1 LNLLQ
6 IMATEYPHAKHNMTA
21 LAPSTNVQKQRK
33 ANPKIDERQK
43 VYWDL
48 QGRYQEEYDSR
59 LDALP
64 QYGEGATKASEIFRA
79 ATKLYYDFWNNG
91 MVNNTSGAV
100 NFLLYAGVFTSEQDQ
115 DFAVIHPYTIG
126 LKIYLNEIE
135 LRCTMERMLDRTIAF
150 LLANHE
156 LDALPNDMDY
166 LEFSQQSEMNNL
178 DRCTMR
184 NIHFLKMKEN
194 AAAAAASVALV
205 TATSADEAEA
215 SLMRTHSSKAQ
226 DCTMKKKKKGKKKR
240 VPSAKNLAN
249 IMTGINRI
257 TISKK

>member
-1 LNLLQ
+1 
-6 IMATEYPHAKHNMTA
+6 
-21 LAPSTNVQKQRK
+21 
-33 ANPKIDERQK
+33 
-43 VYWDL
+43 
-48 QGRYQEEYDSR
+48 
-59 LDALP
+59 LP

-100 NFLLYAGVFTSEQDQ
+100 NFLLYSGVFKSEQDQ

-126 LKIYLNEIE
+126 LRIYFNEID
-135 LRCTMERMLDRTIAF
+135 LRFTMERMLDRTIEF

-184 NIHFLKMKEN
+184 NIHFLQMKEN
-194 AAAAAASVALV
+194 AAAALV
-205 TATSADEAEA
+205 EATSADEAEA

>member
-1 LNLLQ
+1 
-6 IMATEYPHAKHNMTA
+6 MTA

-48 QGRYQEEYDSR
+48 QGRYQEEYDRR

-64 QYGEGATKASEIFRA
+64 QCGEGATKASEIFRA

-126 LKIYLNEIE
+126 LRIYLSEVD
-135 LRCTMERMLDRTIAF
+135 LRFTMERMLDRTIEF

-194 AAAAAASVALV
+194 AAAAAVALV
-205 TATSADEAEA
+205 TATSVDEAET

>member
-1 LNLLQ
+1 
-6 IMATEYPHAKHNMTA
+6 MATEYPHGELVACENNYIAKHNMTA

-48 QGRYQEEYDSR
+48 QGRYQEEYDR
-59 LDALP
+59 RRDALP
-64 QYGEGATKASEIFRA
+64 QYGEGATKAS
-79 ATKLYYDFWNNG
+79 
-91 MVNNTSGAV
+91 
-100 NFLLYAGVFTSEQDQ
+100 VFTSEQDQ

-194 AAAAAASVALV
+194 AAAAASVALV
-205 TATSADEAEA
+205 AATSADEAEA

-249 IMTGINRI
+249 IITGINHI

>member
-1 LNLLQ
+1 
-6 IMATEYPHAKHNMTA
+6 MTA

-48 QGRYQEEYDSR
+48 QGRYQEEYDRR

-64 QYGEGATKASEIFRA
+64 QCGEGATKASEIFRA

-126 LKIYLNEIE
+126 LRIYLSEVD
-135 LRCTMERMLDRTIAF
+135 LRFTMERMLDRTIEF

-194 AAAAAASVALV
+194 AAAAAVALV
-205 TATSADEAEA
+205 TATSVDEAET
-215 SLMRTHSSKAQ
+215 SLMRAHSSKAQ

>member
-1 LNLLQ
+1 
-6 IMATEYPHAKHNMTA
+6 MATEYPHAKHNMTA

-48 QGRYQEEYDSR
+48 QGRYQEEYSSR

-100 NFLLYAGVFTSEQDQ
+100 NFLLYAGVFKSEQDQ

-126 LKIYLNEIE
+126 LRIYLSEVD
-135 LRCTMERMLDRTIAF
+135 LRFTMERMLDRTIEF

-166 LEFSQQSEMNNL
+166 LEFSQQSEINNL

-194 AAAAAASVALV
+194 AAAAASVALV
-205 TATSADEAEA
+205 AATSADEAEA